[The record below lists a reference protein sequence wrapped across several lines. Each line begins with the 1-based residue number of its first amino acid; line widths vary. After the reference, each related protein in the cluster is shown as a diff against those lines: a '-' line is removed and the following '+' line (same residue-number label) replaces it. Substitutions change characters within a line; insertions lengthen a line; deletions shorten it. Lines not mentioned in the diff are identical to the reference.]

1 MSFFDRE
8 RIIAG
13 PGFSR
18 WLVPPAALAV
28 HLSIGQVYAFSVFKL
43 PLTQSIGITHSA
55 PGDWKQPALAWIF
68 SIAIAFL
75 GLSAAVFGRWGERS
89 GPRKTMFAAAC
100 CFSGGFFISA
110 LGIAWHQLWLLYL
123 GYGVLGGC
131 GLGLGYISPVSTL
144 VKWFP
149 DRPGMATGMAIMGF
163 GGGALVGSNLSL
175 TLMDTFKSTASTG
188 SVPTFVLM
196 GAIYLFFMLYGALII
211 RVPSEGWRPAGYAP
225 SMQAKKLITNGNV
238 LVDQAWRT
246 PQFWCL
252 WVVLC
257 FNVTAG
263 IGILE
268 QASPMIQEMFPQVA
282 GPDGE
287 IVNKGIGAAVAG
299 GFVALLSLFNMGGR
313 FAWSS
318 LSDYIGR
325 KNVYTIYLLLGA
337 ILYCIIPM
345 SGHTGSPTLFIAVS
359 VIILSMYGGGFATI
373 PAYLKD
379 LFGGL
384 QVGAIHGR
392 LLTAWSVAGI
402 LGPVLVNYL
411 RIWLQQRGATG
422 VGLYA
427 PTMFFMAGLLIIG
440 FLCNLAV
447 RPVGGRYLS
456 HSPVLPN
463 RPLAAGLV
471 QPQQIVRPADTM
483 EKHPPT
489 TSMTQLAAYWLIVGL
504 PLAWGMWKTL
514 MKLPALFK

>member
-1 MSFFDRE
+1 MSFLDRE
-8 RIIAG
+8 NTIAG

-28 HLSIGQVYAFSVFKL
+28 HLSIGQVYAFSVFKI

-55 PGDWKQPALAWIF
+55 PGDWSQPSLAWIF

-75 GLSAAVFGRWGERS
+75 GISAAVFGRWVEAN

-100 CFSGGFFISA
+100 CFGGGFLIAA
-110 LGIAWHQLWLLYL
+110 LGVAWHQLWLVYL

-163 GGGALVGSNLSL
+163 GGGAFIGSNLSL
-175 TLMDTFKSTASTG
+175 MLMDAFKSATSNG
-188 SVPTFVLM
+188 VVPTFVVM
-196 GAIYLFFMLYGALII
+196 GAIYFVVMLFGSLIV
-211 RVPSEGWRPAGYAP
+211 RVPAEDWKPAGFQPPA
-225 SMQAKKLITNGNV
+225 QARKLITTANV
-238 LVDQAWRT
+238 TVDQAWRT

-268 QASPMIQEMFPQVA
+268 QASPMIQEMFPQVT
-282 GPDGE
+282 GSGGE
-287 IVNKGIGAAVAG
+287 IVKKGIGAAAAG
-299 GFVALLSLFNMGGR
+299 GFVALLSLFNMAGR

-318 LSDYIGR
+318 LSDYLGR
-325 KNVYTIYLLLGA
+325 KNVYIIYLLLGA
-337 ILYCIIPM
+337 ILYCLVPM
-345 SGHTGSPTLFIAVS
+345 SGHAGSHVLFIVVS
-359 VIILSMYGGGFATI
+359 VVIISMYGGGFATI

-379 LFGGL
+379 LFGAM

-411 RIWLQQRGATG
+411 RVWLQQRGATG
-422 VGLYA
+422 VDLYA
-427 PTMFFMAGLLIIG
+427 PAMYLMAGLLIIG
-440 FLCNLAV
+440 LLCNLAV
-447 RPVGGRYLS
+447 RPVAARYHYRGS
-456 HSPVLPN
+456 SPSNRAAFRCTEPAPEHSSA
-463 RPLAAGLV
+463 R
-471 QPQQIVRPADTM
+471 
-483 EKHPPT
+483 
-489 TSMTQLAAYWLIVGL
+489 
-504 PLAWGMWKTL
+504 
-514 MKLPALFK
+514 